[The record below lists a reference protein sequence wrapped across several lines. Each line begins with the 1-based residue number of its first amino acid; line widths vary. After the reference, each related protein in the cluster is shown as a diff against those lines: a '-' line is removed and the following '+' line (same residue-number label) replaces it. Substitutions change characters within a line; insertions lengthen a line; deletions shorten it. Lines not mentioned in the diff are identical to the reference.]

1 MRWLLAV
8 LLLLTPQAE
17 SGLFDISLNGRS
29 VGTEEFS
36 ILRSGG
42 GYVATGTVRLTVNGE
57 SVEAESRMELDPEFN
72 PVSYEYRSG
81 GRSLR
86 MEIGDPTT
94 TVEITVDGEPAT
106 YDIRFPA
113 GGVIVDDNFFHHYVL
128 LLNRMGEGGGEVQVF
143 VPQQLTT
150 GPLRVQPT
158 GDGRFDLMTENL
170 RLEARTDDSGRLLRL
185 ASPDSSVL
193 VER

>member
-1 MRWLLAV
+1 MRFLLA
-8 LLLLTPQAE
+8 LLLFVSPQAE
-17 SGLFDISLNGRS
+17 SGRFDISLSGRS

-42 GYVATGTVRLTVNGE
+42 GYIATGTVRLSVGGE
-57 SVEAESRMELDPEFN
+57 SVEAASRMELDSQFR

-81 GRSLR
+81 SRTLQ

-94 TVEITVDGEPAT
+94 TVEITVDGELST
-106 YDIRFPA
+106 YDIRFPE
-113 GGVIVDDNFFHHYVL
+113 GGAIVDDNFFHHYVL
-128 LLNRMGEGGGEVQVF
+128 LLNRMGEDGGEVQAF

-150 GPLRVQPT
+150 GALRVEPS
-158 GDGRFDLMTENL
+158 GDGRFDLTTENL

-185 ASPDSSVL
+185 ASPDSSVV